1 MSIYVTL
8 TEVTGEQVNVSSKSG
23 LNIATGEVL
32 SLKAPN
38 IAIQADNQTFI
49 KNNLAVDGNTVCRG
63 GMMVQGELFAQ
74 HITAPLCFQETETQS
89 ELYGRAYPEK
99 PLIMGFIKNT
109 QTIQCNIQVG
119 VGLFAGDT
127 PVTGTAM
134 NSTITLTNFVPIYT
148 TDSGQKAEDGSIYVY
163 PHSHVF
169 RNLPLTLG
177 GTYEEVRGNAAGIDG
192 NDLIPSK
199 KVENG
204 MTASEIK
211 GTTREKGVGL
221 ENQLKAKEFTPIE
234 I

>member
-1 MSIYVTL
+1 
-8 TEVTGEQVNVSSKSG
+8 
-23 LNIATGEVL
+23 
-32 SLKAPN
+32 
-38 IAIQADNQTFI
+38 
-49 KNNLAVDGNTVCRG
+49 
-63 GMMVQGELFAQ
+63 
-74 HITAPLCFQETETQS
+74 
-89 ELYGRAYPEK
+89 
-99 PLIMGFIKNT
+99 MGFIKNT
-109 QTIQCNIQVG
+109 QDIKCTLTGKLSITPGAITANLTTGVVG
-119 VGLFAGDT
+119 GGPST
-127 PVTGTAM
+127 VTGTDF
-134 NSTITLTNFVPIYT
+134 TLTLTQFVPIYT

-221 ENQLKAKEFTPIE
+221 QNQLEAKEFTPIE

>member
-1 MSIYVTL
+1 
-8 TEVTGEQVNVSSKSG
+8 VNVSSKSG

-38 IAIQADNQTFI
+38 ISIQADNQTFI

-109 QTIQCNIQVG
+109 QEIKCTMEGTLTI
-119 VGLFAGDT
+119 AGAGIVAGTT
-127 PVTGTAM
+127 PVTGGAKVTGAAF
-134 NSTITLTNFVPIYT
+134 TITLTQFVPIYT

-221 ENQLKAKEFTPIE
+221 QNQLEAKEFTPIE